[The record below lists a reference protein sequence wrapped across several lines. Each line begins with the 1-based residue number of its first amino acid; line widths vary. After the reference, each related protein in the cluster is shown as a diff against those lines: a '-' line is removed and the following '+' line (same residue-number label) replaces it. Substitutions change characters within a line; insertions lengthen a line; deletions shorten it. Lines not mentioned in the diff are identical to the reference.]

1 MMDNFEKKIK
11 ENKLLFDD
19 QKADKAKLWTHIESG
34 LDDDSDKIVKVV
46 SIRKSLLLKIA
57 VGFVIITI
65 LFSII
70 PFMQYMNTDEKNVV
84 ISHKLRDTNSYYQ
97 SLVSHQVEL
106 VKNHPELTLEDKK
119 EFLSFMDALDEEYEV
134 LRSELKNNLDNDR
147 IFEAIVENYKKR
159 IEIIENFLRQ
169 INDSKELNQDEN
181 VYIL

>member
-1 MMDNFEKKIK
+1 MSSCTLKISYPIYKK
-11 ENKLLFDD
+11 
-19 QKADKAKLWTHIESG
+19 
-34 LDDDSDKIVKVV
+34 VKV
-46 SIRKSLLLKIA
+46 IPIGKSLSFKIA
-57 VGFVIITI
+57 VGFAVIVG
-65 LFSII
+65 LFVLI
-70 PFMQYMNTDEKNVV
+70 PFFQYLNPEERNVV
-84 ISHKLRDTNSYYQ
+84 ISHELRDTNSYYQ

-106 VKNHPELTLEDKK
+106 VKNHPELTTEDKR

-169 INDSKELNQDEN
+169 INDSEELNQDEN